1 MATVAVYLKNAILA
15 HGLLEQAFA
24 ANLCYDPGSRLKDAI
39 NRSRFEC
46 DGLWA
51 GLLALE
57 GLIEWLVGE
66 ALALSEEDV
75 CTYICD
81 TGAPTGWFP
90 LIPDYDAMPA
100 FPVGIPEMPRE
111 LPCLLKE
118 CEQRAFLL
126 QDLLDFKR
134 RLRAFYEAGPGAKV
148 EDVEATVNGDNKDDG
163 DGRTVEA
170 RTHIPAETF
179 IEELSQKSKIHPI
192 SVYWL
197 LKEGI
202 EQESWRCLPEER
214 RITADRFTVTVLRL
228 LGHRWP
234 KQIEAGEPVPAWA
247 DADGIIPLTEAT
259 GEPTLLERVREHIAA
274 EFEGGDVTAIEREF
288 EEIMGKPLERWLTT
302 EFFKH
307 HTRQFKKR
315 PIAWQIQSARFTSR
329 QKPAFAC
336 LVYYHKLDG
345 ATLATI
351 QSQYVRPLR
360 QRYETELRGIESI
373 TAAARSGRQD
383 GRRVEL
389 EAAIHELRDFDAALE
404 QVATQGFAS
413 QALEE
418 IVAQEPLDGWCSIDG
433 VKPTPEDREVLLRQ
447 EQSYIPDLNDGVR
460 VNIAPLQKA
469 GLLATKV
476 LAKKDLDKAIA
487 DRAEWRADE
496 RRWCRE
502 GKLPRPGWWE

>member
-1 MATVAVYLKNAILA
+1 V
-15 HGLLEQAFA
+15 FA
-24 ANLCYDPGSRLKDAI
+24 SYK
-39 NRSRFEC
+39 
-46 DGLWA
+46 
-51 GLLALE
+51 
-57 GLIEWLVGE
+57 
-66 ALALSEEDV
+66 
-75 CTYICD
+75 
-81 TGAPTGWFP
+81 
-90 LIPDYDAMPA
+90 
-100 FPVGIPEMPRE
+100 
-111 LPCLLKE
+111 
-118 CEQRAFLL
+118 
-126 QDLLDFKR
+126 
-134 RLRAFYEAGPGAKV
+134 AGPGAKV
-148 EDVEATVNGDNKDDG
+148 EDGKNATNGDEEENDVLG
-163 DGRTVEA
+163 SC
-170 RTHIPAETF
+170 IPIPVETF
-179 IEELSQKSKIHPI
+179 LEELSRKLEIHPI

-202 EQESWRCLPEER
+202 EQEGWRCLPEER
-214 RITADRFTVTVLRL
+214 RITADRFTVTILRL

-234 KQIEAGEPVPAWA
+234 RQIEAGEPVPDWA
-247 DADGIIPLTEAT
+247 DADGIIPLTEAA
-259 GEPTLLERVREHIAA
+259 GEPTLLKRVRERIAE
-274 EFEGGDVTAIEREF
+274 EFEGSDVTAIGREL

-315 PIAWQIQSARFTSR
+315 PIAWQIQSSRFTTR

-373 TAAARSGRQD
+373 PAAARSARQD
-383 GRRVEL
+383 TRRVEL
-389 EAAIHELRDFDAALE
+389 QAAIHELRDFDAALE

-418 IVAQEPLDGWCSIDG
+418 IVAKEPLDGWCSMDG
-433 VKPTPEDREVLLRQ
+433 VRPPPEDREALLRQ
-447 EQSYIPDLNDGVR
+447 EQGYIPDINDGVR
-460 VNIAPLQKA
+460 VNIAPLQKT
-469 GLLATKV
+469 GLLAGDV
-476 LAKKDLDKAIA
+476 LAKKDLDQAIA